1 LRLEKPELDKILIS
15 RKDAKHA
22 LSKVEG
28 DAKVGE
34 CGDIFLRALGGLAR

>member
-1 LRLEKPELDKILIS
+1 LRLEKPELDNILIS

-28 DAKVGE
+28 GAKFE
-34 CGDIFLRALGGLAR
+34 DSGLAFLAR